1 MKQLLYTI
9 LVIMLFT
16 NSQCTKAPATPAAD
30 NPYGL
35 PNATQTGANVFACRI
50 NGINQTAKNS
60 IYSIGAWMSPNDDT
74 LNVFSRITG
83 NYFQSFTLGSIVK
96 SRAIN
101 QSYSF
106 ENPAQ
111 TSFYYATDSTCIG
124 VSSRVVEIFKAK
136 GTIVYSKIDATNKII
151 SGTFNCT
158 LLVPG
163 CDSIRVTDG
172 RFDIK
177 YHY

>member
-9 LVIMLFT
+9 LIFMLFT
-16 NSQCTKAPATPAAD
+16 NNQCKKDTTPAAD

-35 PNATQTGANVFACRI
+35 PNATQTGANMFACRI
-50 NGINQTAKNS
+50 NGVNQVAKNS
-60 IYSIGAWMSPNDDT
+60 IYTIGAWMSPNDDT
-74 LNVFSRITG
+74 LNVGGQFSGT
-83 NYFQSFTLGSIVK
+83 YFQSITLGSINKNRTV
-96 SRAIN
+96 N
-101 QSYSF
+101 QAYSL
-106 ENPAQ
+106 EDAGQ
-111 TSFYYATDSTCIG
+111 TSFYYATDSICNA
-124 VSSRVVEIFKAK
+124 VPSSVVKVFKAK
-136 GTIVYSKIDATNKII
+136 GIITYSKIDATNKIV

-158 LLVPG
+158 FLVPG